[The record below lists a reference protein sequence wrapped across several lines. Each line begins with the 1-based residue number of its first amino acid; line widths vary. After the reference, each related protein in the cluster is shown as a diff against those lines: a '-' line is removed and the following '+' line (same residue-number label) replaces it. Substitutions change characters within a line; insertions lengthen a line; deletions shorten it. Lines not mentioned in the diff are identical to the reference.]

1 MSDFEDKLN
10 TLLNDPA
17 SMAQIMQLA
26 QTLSGEGS
34 GDSSA
39 VPPQSPPAEED
50 FGIDTQM
57 LQRFMPILRE
67 MRSANNSETAQFLR
81 ALRPYLRAEKQEKV
95 EKAVQIAR
103 LIRIGKSFFRSLEEN
118 DHV

>member
-26 QTLSGEGS
+26 QTLSGEG
-34 GDSSA
+34 GREKA
-39 VPPQSPPAEED
+39 YEPPQSTPGGED
-50 FGIDTQM
+50 GDMDAQM
-57 LQRFMPILRE
+57 LQHFMPILRE
-67 MRSANNSETAQFLR
+67 MQNANSSDAAQFLR

-103 LIRIGKSFFRSLEEN
+103 LIRIGKTFFRSLEEN
-118 DHV
+118 EHV

>member
-10 TLLNDPA
+10 TLLNDPT

-26 QTLSGEGS
+26 QTLSGENGS
-34 GDSSA
+34 GKGTEA
-39 VPPQSPPAEED
+39 PPPVNDANSGVD
-50 FGIDTQM
+50 MQM

-67 MRSANNSETAQFLR
+67 MQGANNSETAQFLR
-81 ALRPYLRAEKQEKV
+81 ALRPYLRTEKQEKV

-103 LIRIGKSFFRSLEEN
+103 LIRIGKTFFRSLEEN

>member
-26 QTLSGEGS
+26 QTLSGES
-34 GDSSA
+34 GEAKAADATSDSPNSEEA
-39 VPPQSPPAEED
+39 GFDARTLQS
-50 FGIDTQM
+50 
-57 LQRFMPILRE
+57 FMPILRE
-67 MRSANNSETAQFLR
+67 MQGANNSETAQFLR

-103 LIRIGKSFFRSLEEN
+103 LIRIGKTFFRSLEEN

>member
-26 QTLSGEGS
+26 QTLSGENTGE
-34 GDSSA
+34 SSA
-39 VPPQSPPAEED
+39 EPTPPVGSD
-50 FGIDTQM
+50 GNGIDAQM

-67 MRSANNSETAQFLR
+67 MQSANNSDSAQFLR

-103 LIRIGKSFFRSLEEN
+103 LIRIGRTFFRSLEEN

>member
-26 QTLSGEGS
+26 QSLSGEAGGEKASEPPQNTPSGEGS
-34 GDSSA
+34 G
-39 VPPQSPPAEED
+39 
-50 FGIDTQM
+50 IDAQM

-67 MRSANNSETAQFLR
+67 MQSANNSDSAQFLR

-103 LIRIGKSFFRSLEEN
+103 LIRIGKTFFRSLEEN